1 MIRILN
7 LELVIP
13 YASLCS
19 VSSGKIIGLE
29 NRVKDMLLEKMLQSQ
44 GFGSRKHCQ
53 QLIKNGAISI
63 QEQIVSDPK
72 FKLNLQNLEYSVYG
86 EKYVYRE
93 KVYIALNKPQ
103 GYECSHQA
111 THHYSV
117 FDFFDEVLMN
127 RGLQCV
133 GRLDQD
139 TTGLLLLTDDG
150 QFLQALTHPKK
161 HVAKVYRTQTA
172 DPIQVTQIQQLEAGV
187 ELRNEKG
194 IFAATDVQQITEHE
208 LTMTIHQGVYHQVK
222 RMLAAV
228 GNKVERLHRAQIG
241 QLKLSQLAEGEW
253 IYLNEQQILAA
264 KNQNTALVLEI

>member
-1 MIRILN
+1 
-7 LELVIP
+7 
-13 YASLCS
+13 
-19 VSSGKIIGLE
+19 
-29 NRVKDMLLEKMLQSQ
+29 MLLEKMLQSQ

-53 QLIKNGAISI
+53 QLIKNSAISI
-63 QEQIVSDPK
+63 QDQIISDPK

-86 EKYVYRE
+86 EKYLYRE

-117 FDFFDEVLMN
+117 FDLFDDVLMN

-161 HVAKVYRTQTA
+161 HVAKVYRMQTA
-172 DPIQVTQIQQLEAGV
+172 DPIQATQIQQLETGV

-194 IFAATDVQQITEHE
+194 TFAATDVQQIAEHE
-208 LTMTIHQGVYHQVK
+208 LTMAIHQGVYHQVK

-241 QLKLSQLAEGEW
+241 QLKLSQLAKGEW

-264 KNQNTALVLEI
+264 KNQSTESVLEI